1 MPYSSYDLNS
11 PSQTQ
16 FANTGMYPP
25 QSPYG
30 PGIAYSPR
38 PQLAPQSSS
47 TAIPL
52 QDFGADGLPPPPPVS
67 ESWRRIDRWAEEHYH
82 ELWDQLSY
90 PATVPD
96 VEELEQQLG
105 VSLPRDVA
113 ESLYVHDGQ
122 ERGGYPTGILFG
134 VTLLDCEEILEEWNL
149 WRSVA
154 GRDDEAL
161 LSGGETAA
169 QVQAILAKQ
178 SSRPEGA
185 IKHRYAHP
193 GWVPLGKDFQGNN
206 IGVDLAPG
214 PTGRWGQVILFGRDQ
229 DVKYVIARSWGSL
242 LAGVADELDG
252 GKWSIEEE
260 TGELRLRGA
269 FDHEDHY
276 FDVLKARLRRRE
288 KRRTMQSSDK
298 RASVNGAGNA
308 PRLMSPTASPAIGH
322 KLARVSEEAESAS
335 ASAGVSA
342 ASMLESKA
350 ESAARAQ
357 EATDTATTGL
367 GLSMHSQE
375 STEATAVTAAT
386 SVDGVQ
392 ANATKG
398 DDFEE
403 VEMDGGE
410 KVEETE
416 QPVEPEV
423 EVKTQ
428 EKAES
433 VKDEKK
439 PEETEEEV
447 KVEDEETS
455 ADKNGQETAVV
466 AEKLPETE
474 DVKEVVA

>member
-1 MPYSSYDLNS
+1 
-11 PSQTQ
+11 
-16 FANTGMYPP
+16 MYPP

-105 VSLPRDVA
+105 VSLPRDVV

-161 LSGGETAA
+161 LSGGEAAA

-185 IKHRYAHP
+185 VKHRYAHP

-214 PTGRWGQVILFGRDQ
+214 PTGRWGQIILFGRDQ

-260 TGELRLRGA
+260 SGELRLRGA
-269 FDHEDHY
+269 FDVEDHY

-288 KRRTMQSSDK
+288 KRRTMQSS
-298 RASVNGAGNA
+298 
-308 PRLMSPTASPAIGH
+308 
-322 KLARVSEEAESAS
+322 
-335 ASAGVSA
+335 
-342 ASMLESKA
+342 
-350 ESAARAQ
+350 
-357 EATDTATTGL
+357 
-367 GLSMHSQE
+367 
-375 STEATAVTAAT
+375 
-386 SVDGVQ
+386 
-392 ANATKG
+392 
-398 DDFEE
+398 
-403 VEMDGGE
+403 
-410 KVEETE
+410 
-416 QPVEPEV
+416 
-423 EVKTQ
+423 
-428 EKAES
+428 
-433 VKDEKK
+433 
-439 PEETEEEV
+439 
-447 KVEDEETS
+447 
-455 ADKNGQETAVV
+455 
-466 AEKLPETE
+466 
-474 DVKEVVA
+474 